1 MAELDMDDCLGK
13 IPHKNCPE
21 STFVQTLN
29 NPINI
34 FLIDLNIFVYSFHSL
49 NIYENPEKH

>member
-1 MAELDMDDCLGK
+1 MDDCLGK